1 MNIAER
7 LEQLMTEKNI
17 NRRQLSI
24 AANIPY
30 TTLDGIHKRSCDN
43 VKLSTLIKLADYF
56 ETSLDYLVGRGPDA
70 DLNITDLKELE
81 SFRKYLEWR
90 NANGQTQ
97 RIW

>member
-7 LEQLMTEKNI
+7 LEQLMITRGM

-30 TTLDGIHKRSCDN
+30 TTIDGIFKRSSDN
-43 VKLSTLIKLADYF
+43 VKLTTMIKLADYF
-56 ETSLDYLVGRGPDA
+56 NVTLDYLVGRGPDRQ
-70 DLNITDLKELE
+70 LSTSEFEELE

-90 NANGQTQ
+90 NMHGTT
-97 RIW
+97 